1 MRSLKH
7 SMAASSGVPEP
18 DWFLTLADA
27 REKIEDW
34 RIDYNEYRPHG
45 AVGNKVPIP
54 LMKSGGSTSPPP

>member
-34 RIDYNEYRPHG
+34 RIDYNEHRPHG
-45 AVGNKVPIP
+45 ACRQ
-54 LMKSGGSTSPPP
+54 